1 MRNTPLLGSALLL
14 SAALLSLR
22 PAVAATVT
30 WDTSP
35 AAGFQSGSGNWSDL
49 FWTADGTNLGA
60 WIAGDS
66 AVFLGAAN
74 KVTDTITLNSNQS
87 ISGLTFG
94 TGATSL
100 GDWTLIGAG
109 GLALSA
115 NSTITIGTGSTA
127 NLATGVSGAFT
138 LTKAGA
144 GTLTLS
150 AANTHTAGTTIS
162 AGSVIVTGDG
172 TLGSGILEVKSGATL
187 RIDNNLVANVRFGG
201 NGGVGVTAGDIEVS
215 QGASFSFN
223 QTTFGA
229 MSGKLT
235 GAGAVIKNGAGEFFL
250 SSNNRSAFTGT
261 FTNNGGLLVVVG
273 GQDSPLGSG
282 DLIFTG
288 TSQLASQSTALTLN
302 NRVFVNAGTLLTGRF
317 PNEVI
322 RFDKDV
328 LVKTGAALT
337 TTQFT
342 SIIINANLQFEAG
355 ATWTTNQGVVFIG
368 SGGTTGTINGGFSFN
383 RSAGTIE
390 FNRSDAITYS
400 GLLSG
405 TAALRQG
412 GGGMVTVTLSHT
424 HSGGTTVKSGTLL
437 LADGA
442 SLGSGAIA
450 VTGGVLDLANSNL
463 TNAVS
468 VTGGTLRGT
477 NALQIAQIAGS
488 TAGTID
494 TILAGTGSFS
504 KSGTGALTFNGNNSY
519 SGGTTITAGTLS
531 LGIGTALG
539 TGAVT
544 LTGGTLNLNGQ
555 VINNNLTLGA
565 GLIGGSGTLA
575 GVVSGTAAFTK
586 SGTSTLVLN
595 GSNTYSGGTT
605 ITAGV
610 LTVGTT
616 TALGSGAVT
625 LTGGTLNLNGQTI
638 GNDLTLGAGV
648 IDGSGTLTGVIS
660 GASAFSKSGSGTLT
674 FTRNNTYSG
683 GTTISAGTLNAASNG
698 ALGSGAVTIS
708 GGTLN
713 LGTSSLANTITLSSG
728 SLAGS
733 QLNGDQLVLQGGEVT
748 GVVASGALSK
758 TGSGTVTLS
767 GANTYSG
774 GTTVSAGTLVVNNAD
789 ALGAGSVTLSGGS
802 LDVKANTVAKDIT
815 LTSDSTV
822 AGANGTISG
831 VISGSGLLTKVGSG
845 SLTLSGNN
853 TFAGGA
859 LVNAGTLQVNGS
871 IQGSVVVSEGGALAG
886 SGAVGAITV
895 VTGGTIGA
903 GVVGAVGSLS
913 ADSLSLQGGAK
924 VELNFSDA
932 SLGGGA
938 GFDRFLLSGQL
949 DLSAVS
955 VGNKLTLLLLGL
967 PTTFDPAGAYSFG
980 FITYGSLN
988 LGANGN
994 ISDLFTI
1001 DASGLKDQ
1009 FGASLDISKF
1019 SLVDDAAN
1027 NQVRLNYLSEIP
1039 EPSTYGLS
1047 LGCLGLAVAAVRR
1060 RRRMSV

>member
-1 MRNTPLLGSALLL
+1 MRNNPLLGSALLL

-30 WDTSP
+30 WDTSTD
-35 AAGFQSGSGNWSDL
+35 AGFQSGNGTWGTDN
-49 FWTADGTNLGA
+49 FWTTNGTTLAA
-60 WIAGDS
+60 WTSGDT
-66 AVFLGAAN
+66 AAFQGAAT
-74 KVTDTITLNSNQS
+74 KVTDTITLGASQTIGGMS
-87 ISGLTFG
+87 FGAGTTF
-94 TGATSL
+94 
-100 GDWTLIGAG
+100 GDWTIGGAG

-115 NSTITIGTGSTA
+115 NSTFTVAAGSTA
-127 NLATGVSGAFT
+127 NINSGVSGAFS

-144 GTLTLS
+144 GSLTLS
-150 AANTHTAGTTIS
+150 AANTYTGGTTIS
-162 AGSVIVTGDG
+162 AGQLIVQDAGSLGTGALSVAGGASIAVNADTVITGLSSGGNVTIAAGKTLTINNSVFTGHFSGRLSGSGNLVLSNTANGDGFFTWGVHDGFTGNITSTGILGLQGVVSALGSGNLTFLGQSTLRSQGGTPLLKNNVFVDG
-172 TLGSGILEVKSGATL
+172 TLKVQSTTATFDENITVRAGSTLQVDGTMILNK
-187 RIDNNLVANVRFGG
+187 NLSLETN
-201 NGGVGVTAGDIEVS
+201 
-215 QGASFSFN
+215 
-223 QTTFGA
+223 
-229 MSGKLT
+229 
-235 GAGAVIKNGAGEFFL
+235 AVLVVNGALHFG
-250 SSNNRSAFTGT
+250 
-261 FTNNGGLLVVVG
+261 
-273 GQDSPLGSG
+273 
-282 DLIFTG
+282 
-288 TSQLASQSTALTLN
+288 
-302 NRVFVNAGTLLTGRF
+302 
-317 PNEVI
+317 
-322 RFDKDV
+322 K
-328 LVKTGAALT
+328 
-337 TTQFT
+337 
-342 SIIINANLQFEAG
+342 
-355 ATWTTNQGVVFIG
+355 
-368 SGGTTGTINGGFSFN
+368 GGTTGTLNNGLSFN
-383 RSAGTIE
+383 ATRGAFT
-390 FNRSDAITYS
+390 FNRSDDITYS
-400 GLLSG
+400 GNMSG
-405 TAALRQG
+405 TSNFTKRG
-412 GGGMVTVTLSHT
+412 EGTLT
-424 HSGGTTVKSGTLL
+424 ITGAITGTFGNIIQQGTLL
-437 LADGA
+437 VATGA
-442 SLGSGAIA
+442 TIGSGQ
-450 VTGGVLDLANSNL
+450 VFVQGGVLDIGSNALANNFQ
-463 TNAVS
+463 
-468 VTGGTLRGT
+468 VTGGTLRGN
-477 NALQIAQIAGS
+477 NAIQVSQVAGS
-488 TAGTID
+488 TSGTVEAA
-494 TILAGTGSFS
+494 LAGTGAFS
-504 KSGTGALTFNGNNSY
+504 KSGTGTLTFSGNNTY
-519 SGGTTITAGTLS
+519 TGGTTITAGTLT
-531 LGIGTALG
+531 LGSATALG

-586 SGTSTLVLN
+586 SGTTTLVLN
-595 GSNTYSGGTT
+595 GLNTYSGGTT

-733 QLNGDQLVLQGGEVT
+733 QLNGDKLVLQGGEVT

-859 LVNAGTLQVNGS
+859 LVNAGTLQVNGEVL
-871 IQGSVVVSEGGALAG
+871 GNLVVSSGAKLAG
-886 SGAVGAITV
+886 SGIVHDVTVAAGGSINAGGVDAVGT
-895 VTGGTIGA
+895 
-903 GVVGAVGSLS
+903 LR

-924 VELNFSDA
+924 VELNLSDA
-932 SLGGGA
+932 SLGAGN
-938 GFDRFLLSGQL
+938 GFDRFLLTGQL
-949 DLSAVS
+949 DLSAAS
-955 VGNKLTLLLLGL
+955 SANKYSLILAGL
-967 PTTFDPAGAYSFG
+967 PSVFDAASDYSFA
-980 FITYGSLN
+980 FLKYGSLN
-988 LGANGN
+988 LGANTN
-994 ISDLFTI
+994 ISDLFAL
-1001 DASGLKDQ
+1001 DVSALKDQ
-1009 FGASLDISKF
+1009 AGGALDVSKF
-1019 SLVDDAAN
+1019 SLVDDVAN
-1027 NQVRLNYLSEIP
+1027 QQVLLNYGSPIP

-1047 LGCLGLAVAAVRR
+1047 LGCLGLAIAAVRR

>member
-1 MRNTPLLGSALLL
+1 MRNPQYLTRALLA
-14 SAALLSLR
+14 SAGLLAIN
-22 PAVAATVT
+22 PAMAATVT
-30 WDTSP
+30 WDTS
-35 AAGFQSGSGNWSDL
+35 AAVGFQPGGGDWSSL
-49 FWTADGTNLGA
+49 FWSSDGTNLAA
-60 WIAGDS
+60 WTGGDV
-66 AVFLGAAN
+66 AVFSGAAT

-100 GDWTLIGAG
+100 GDWTLSGAG

-115 NSTITIGTGSTA
+115 NSTITVGTGSTA

-162 AGSVIVTGDG
+162 AGRVIVTGTG
-172 TLGSGILEVKSGATL
+172 TLGSGILEVKAGATL
-187 RIDNNLVANVRFGG
+187 RVDNNLVANVRFGG

-223 QTTFGA
+223 QISFGA
-229 MSGKLT
+229 MSGKFI
-235 GAGAVIKNGAGEFFL
+235 GAGAVIKNGLSEFFL
-250 SSNNRSAFTGT
+250 SANNRSAFTGT

-288 TSQLASQSTALTLN
+288 SSHLGSQATALTLQ

-317 PNEVI
+317 ANEVI

-337 TTQFT
+337 TSQNT
-342 SIIINANLQFEAG
+342 IINANLEFEAG
-355 ATWTTNQGVVFIG
+355 TTWTNQGVVFIG

-412 GGGMVTVTLSHT
+412 GGGTVTVTRSHT

-468 VTGGTLRGT
+468 VTGGTLRGA
-477 NALQIAQIAGS
+477 NALQVAQIANS
-488 TAGTID
+488 TAGTIN

-504 KSGTGALTFNGNNSY
+504 KSGTGTLTFNGNNSY

-531 LGIGTALG
+531 LGSGTALG

-555 VINNNLTLGA
+555 TIGNTITLTAGLLNGA
-565 GLIGGSGTLA
+565 GTLN
-575 GVVSGTAAFTK
+575 GVVSGASALTK
-586 SGTSTLVLN
+586 SGEGTLTLN
-595 GSNTYSGGTT
+595 GNNTYAGGTT
-605 ITAGV
+605 
-610 LTVGTT
+610 L
-616 TALGSGAVT
+616 
-625 LTGGTLNLNGQTI
+625 
-638 GNDLTLGAGV
+638 
-648 IDGSGTLTGVIS
+648 
-660 GASAFSKSGSGTLT
+660 
-674 FTRNNTYSG
+674 
-683 GTTISAGTLNAASNG
+683 SAGTLIAGSDT

-713 LGTSSLANTITLSSG
+713 LGSRTIANTITLSSG
-728 SLAGS
+728 SLDGT
-733 QLNGDQLVLQGGEVT
+733 QLNGDKLVLQGGEVT
-748 GVVASGALSK
+748 GTVTSGALSK
-758 TGSGTVTLS
+758 TGNGTVTLS
-767 GANTYSG
+767 GNNTHTG
-774 GTTVSAGTLVVNNAD
+774 GTTVSAGTLAVDSAN
-789 ALGAGSVTLSGGS
+789 ALGSGSVTLAGGS
-802 LDVKANTVAKDIT
+802 LDVKSQTVAKDIT
-815 LTSDSTV
+815 LTANSSV
-822 AGANGTISG
+822 AGTNGTITG
-831 VISGSGLLTKVGSG
+831 IISGDSTLTKVGAG
-845 SLTLSGNN
+845 TLTLSGTN
-853 TFAGGA
+853 TFTGGTEI
-859 LVNAGTLQVNGS
+859 NAGTLQVNGS
-871 IQGSVVVSEGGALAG
+871 IVGSVVVSEGGALAG

-895 VTGGTIGA
+895 ETGGTIGA
-903 GVVGAVGSLS
+903 GDVGVVGSLS
-913 ADSLSLQGGAK
+913 ADSLSLQRGAK

-949 DLSAVS
+949 DLSDVS
-955 VGNKLTLLLLGL
+955 ADNKLSLLLLGL

-980 FITYGSLN
+980 FIEYGSLN

-1019 SLVDDAAN
+1019 SLVDDTAN

-1060 RRRMSV
+1060 RRRLAS

>member
-1 MRNTPLLGSALLL
+1 MRNSPYLTRAILFSAGLLAIN
-14 SAALLSLR
+14 
-22 PAVAATVT
+22 PAMAATVT
-30 WDTSP
+30 WDTST
-35 AAGFQSGSGNWSDL
+35 AVGFQPGGGDWSSL
-49 FWTADGTNLGA
+49 FWSSDGTNLAA
-60 WIAGDS
+60 WTGGDV
-66 AVFLGAAN
+66 AVFSGAAT

-100 GDWTLIGAG
+100 GDWTLSGAG

-115 NSTITIGTGSTA
+115 NSTITVGTGSTA

-162 AGSVIVTGDG
+162 AGRVIVTGTG
-172 TLGSGILEVKSGATL
+172 TLGSGILEVKAGATL
-187 RIDNNLVANVRFGG
+187 RVDNNLVANVRFGG

-223 QTTFGA
+223 QISFGA
-229 MSGKLT
+229 MSGKFI
-235 GAGAVIKNGAGEFFL
+235 GAGAVIKNGPSEFFL
-250 SSNNRSAFTGT
+250 TANNRSAFTGT

-288 TSQLASQSTALTLN
+288 SSHLGSQATALTLQ

-317 PNEVI
+317 ANEVI

-337 TTQFT
+337 TSQNT
-342 SIIINANLQFEAG
+342 IINANLEFEAG
-355 ATWTTNQGVVFIG
+355 TTWTNQGVVFIG

-412 GGGMVTVTLSHT
+412 GGGTVTVTRSHT

-477 NALQIAQIAGS
+477 NALQVAQIANS
-488 TAGTID
+488 TAGTIN

-504 KSGTGALTFNGNNSY
+504 KSGTGTLTFNGNNSY

-531 LGIGTALG
+531 LGSGTALGTGAVTLTGGTLNLNDQTIGNNVTLGAGSIAGSGAITGTISGTSAFTKAGTGSLTLSGNNTYSGGTNVTLGTLTLDSGTALG

-555 VINNNLTLGA
+555 TIGNTITLTAGLLNGA
-565 GLIGGSGTLA
+565 GTLN
-575 GVVSGTAAFTK
+575 GVVSGASALTK
-586 SGTSTLVLN
+586 SGEGTLTLN
-595 GSNTYSGGTT
+595 GNNTYAGGTT
-605 ITAGV
+605 
-610 LTVGTT
+610 L
-616 TALGSGAVT
+616 
-625 LTGGTLNLNGQTI
+625 
-638 GNDLTLGAGV
+638 
-648 IDGSGTLTGVIS
+648 
-660 GASAFSKSGSGTLT
+660 
-674 FTRNNTYSG
+674 
-683 GTTISAGTLNAASNG
+683 SAGTLIAGSDT

-713 LGTSSLANTITLSSG
+713 LGSRTIANTITLSSG
-728 SLAGS
+728 SLDGT
-733 QLNGDQLVLQGGEVT
+733 QLNGDKLVLQGGEVT
-748 GVVASGALSK
+748 GTVTSGALSK
-758 TGSGTVTLS
+758 TGNGTVTLS
-767 GANTYSG
+767 GNNTHTG
-774 GTTVSAGTLVVNNAD
+774 GTTVSAGTLAVDSAN
-789 ALGAGSVTLSGGS
+789 ALGSGSVTLAGGS
-802 LDVKANTVAKDIT
+802 LDVKSQTVAKDIT
-815 LTSDSTV
+815 LTANSSV
-822 AGANGTISG
+822 AGTNGTITG
-831 VISGSGLLTKVGSG
+831 IISGDSTLTKVGAG
-845 SLTLSGNN
+845 TLTLSGTN
-853 TFAGGA
+853 TFTGGTEI
-859 LVNAGTLQVNGS
+859 NAGTLQVTGS
-871 IQGSVVVSEGGALAG
+871 IVGSVVVSEGGALAG

-895 VTGGTIGA
+895 ETGGTIGA
-903 GVVGAVGSLS
+903 GDVGVVGSLS
-913 ADSLSLQGGAK
+913 ADSLSLQRGAK

-949 DLSAVS
+949 DLSDVS
-955 VGNKLTLLLLGL
+955 AGNKLTLLLLGL

-980 FITYGSLN
+980 FIEYGSLN

-1019 SLVDDAAN
+1019 SLVDDTAN

-1060 RRRMSV
+1060 RRRLASA